1 MTTETSA
8 LGLREAIQ
16 AAARQQS
23 LTLALIALLRVDP
36 EARRLAQ
43 AEVDLAASVVAARG
57 EGACHLTAS
66 TLRVLGEALAQ
77 AAAS

>member
-1 MTTETSA
+1 MTEATSA
-8 LGLREAIQ
+8 LALRVAIQ

-23 LTLALIALLRVDP
+23 PTPALVALLRVDP

>member
-1 MTTETSA
+1 MTEATSA
-8 LGLREAIQ
+8 LALRVAIQ

-43 AEVDLAASVVAARG
+43 SEVDLAASVVAARG